1 MVGKKLNKR
10 YEFYFGGLRLK
21 LEGELKNISIVLF
34 LATNQHSGPDTKLK
48 VGQFPAVFLG
58 QSLIDL

>member
-1 MVGKKLNKR
+1 MVEQKLNKR
-10 YEFYFGGLRLK
+10 LEFYFGG
-21 LEGELKNISIVLF
+21 GELRNMSIVLF

-48 VGQFPAVFLG
+48 VRQFLAMFLG